1 MNLLET
7 INQAKEDINEILEDL
22 IDNIVAGFPQE
33 TSKNTTKRL
42 TKVKSN
48 FINLVSTMKGER
60 MHQPEFGCDIHKS
73 LFNFNDANVD
83 VKTGPWIG
91 AREAVEEAVAKYM
104 PFIELDRFE
113 IETTDG
119 DRDRYTVRVYMSYTL
134 TGTNLSDEALMQYHG
149 M

>member
-1 MNLLET
+1 MATRT
-7 INQAKEDINEILEDL
+7 I
-22 IDNIVAGFPQE
+22 GFTLPLQRSSGGIGGYFGMSHTVME
-33 TSKNTTKRL
+33 QI
-42 TKVKSN
+42 KSN

-60 MHQPEFGCDIHKS
+60 LSNPEFGCDIHKS
-73 LFNFNDANVD
+73 LFNFNDANID